1 MNEIRFNSDY
11 NTAENDF
18 FPMFS
23 DKEMAR
29 RHANVQKEMK
39 NRGLDLII
47 VHGTLGLGNSPGQ
60 VNLQYLTCFA
70 ALMETFLIVSAEG
83 DASMFN
89 ALDYHVPNAM
99 DISYV
104 KDIRSG
110 DCLTNM
116 IQYIKDRGLEK
127 GKIGLVGPGAV
138 SYRYFTLFTE
148 QREILTR
155 NLPNV
160 KFENATLWFNN
171 LMLIKSS
178 EEFELLKRSG
188 ALLDLAQEEVV
199 QMTRPGVTHSDL
211 RRVLSIVI
219 ARHGATSP
227 FGHVSSFSMKNP
239 TGFYPDSYPTRK
251 CVNIGDVLM
260 SEFTLGFGNYS
271 GKIWGTWF
279 LGDPTPE
286 YKKLFEVA
294 TLVHDNLVKSLKPG
308 MRGSE
313 IDSFVNPIY
322 DAGLEQVP
330 SFLISGWSIM
340 NHFPFVGTS
349 PDSHY
354 ASTAR
359 QFDDFKFQPGHTIT
373 LHIWVR
379 IPNTLKGLW
388 VGSSG
393 GFTESG
399 YYNFNRYP
407 VSELRVVSI

>member
-1 MNEIRFNSDY
+1 MLNSNY
-11 NTAENDF
+11 NSAENDF

-39 NRGLDLII
+39 DRELDLII
-47 VHGTLGLGNSPGQ
+47 VHGALGLGNSPGQ
-60 VNLQYLTCFA
+60 VNLQYLTRFA
-70 ALMETFLIVSAEG
+70 ALMETFLIVPVKGNAT
-83 DASMFN
+83 MFI
-89 ALDYHVPNAM
+89 ALDYHIPNAM

-116 IQYIKDRGLEK
+116 IQYIKNHGLEQCK
-127 GKIGLVGPGAV
+127 VGLVGPGAV

-148 QREILTR
+148 QREILSR

-178 EEFELLKRSG
+178 EEFEVLKRAG
-188 ALLDLAQEEVV
+188 ALLDLAQEEVI
-199 QMTRPGVTHSDL
+199 QMTHPGITHSEL
-211 RRVLSIVI
+211 RRVLSMVI

-227 FGHVSSFSMKNP
+227 FGHASSFSMKNP
-239 TGFYPDSYPTRK
+239 EGFYPDCYPTRK
-251 CVNIGDVLM
+251 KVNIGDVLM

-271 GKIWGTWF
+271 GKLWGTWF

-294 TLVHDNLVKSLKPG
+294 ALVHDNLVKSLKPG
-308 MRGSE
+308 MKGSE

-322 DAGLEQVP
+322 DAGFEQVP
-330 SFLISGWSIM
+330 SFLVSGWSIM

-349 PDSHY
+349 YDSHY

-359 QFDDFKFQPGHTIT
+359 QFDNFVFQPGHTIT
-373 LHIWVR
+373 LHIWIR

-393 GFTESG
+393 GFTENG

-407 VSELRVVSI
+407 VSELRVVPI